1 MRAHT
6 ARPSSITLIRRP
18 MLLCALG
25 FGAGLAPKAPG
36 TFGTLV
42 AIPIVILLAQ
52 GSNWLL
58 PLVTFVFFGAGIYI
72 CSDASKYF
80 GAHDHSSIVWD
91 EIVGYMITL
100 SFVPVSLET
109 IIIGFILFR
118 LLDILKPWPISWLD
132 RRVDGAW
139 GIMLDDVV
147 AGLVANAGLQ
157 VWLLQSWIVF

>member
-1 MRAHT
+1 MCAP

-42 AIPIVILLAQ
+42 AIPIIVLLAQ
-52 GSNWLL
+52 FSYWLL
-58 PLVTFVFFGAGIYI
+58 PLVTLIFLVAGIYI

-80 GAHDHSSIVWD
+80 GVHDHSSIVWD

-100 SFVPVSLET
+100 SFVPLSFET

-118 LLDILKPWPISWLD
+118 LFDIVKPWPISWLD

-157 VWLLQSWIVF
+157 LLIWQSWIVF